1 MKRILLF
8 LRICLLLTAPRVFA
22 QTTAQEIQTLLET
35 EAVTYAQAAG
45 FIVRAA
51 AEKNLPPDDAFKYA
65 ADNAWVP
72 KSASAEKPASLEGVS
87 LMLMKAFNYKG
98 GLMYMLTASP
108 HSAYREM
115 VYLNVI
121 QGRSDPSMNVSGEVL
136 LFLTNRILAHIETES
151 QE

>member
-1 MKRILLF
+1 
-8 LRICLLLTAPRVFA
+8 
-22 QTTAQEIQTLLET
+22 
-35 EAVTYAQAAG
+35 
-45 FIVRAA
+45 
-51 AEKNLPPDDAFKYA
+51 
-65 ADNAWVP
+65 
-72 KSASAEKPASLEGVS
+72 
-87 LMLMKAFNYKG
+87 MKAFNYKG